1 MRISWNNKGF
11 TLVELL
17 VVLAIVAI
25 VATVA
30 VPAYSEFVRNNQRTA
45 AVNDMLGLL
54 NYARS
59 EAIKRGIAVEIEPSA
74 SGSGFSACHSGC
86 TDDDKHYIRVMQDF
100 PGGASIT
107 RTDGGTTNL
116 RFRGSGMSN
125 SGNVVYRVCVESGAD
140 GVQIAV
146 NGGGQISKLTAT
158 ATCP

>member
-59 EAIKRGIAVEIEPSA
+59 EATKRGIWVEIKPSV
-74 SGSGFSACHSGC
+74 SGFTVEDSEG
-86 TDDDKHYIRVMQDF
+86 DVMRVMQDL
-100 PGGASIT
+100 PGGASIA
-107 RTDGGTTNL
+107 RTDGGSTNL
-116 RFRGSGMSN
+116 RFRGTGMSN
-125 SGNVVYRVCVESGAD
+125 AGNVVYRVCVESGAD

-158 ATCP
+158 VTCP

>member
-1 MRISWNNKGF
+1 MRISRTNKGF
-11 TLVELL
+11 TLVELM

-59 EAIKRGIAVEIEPSA
+59 EAIKRGIAVEIEPS
-74 SGSGFSACHSGC
+74 GSSYSACHSGC
-86 TDDDKHYIRVMQDF
+86 ANSADYIRVMQDF
-100 PGGASIT
+100 PGDASIT
-107 RTDGGTTNL
+107 RTDGGSTNL

-158 ATCP
+158 VTCP